1 MPAPLLSPRALN
13 RTLLAR
19 QLLLERSSMTPVAAL
34 EHLVGLQAQLPG
46 SPYLALRARLA
57 GFDPHG
63 LSGLVERREAVRIAL
78 MRSTIHLVTADDA
91 ARLRPVVQPVLDREL
106 VTIRTW
112 ARGVEG
118 VDLEPVLALGRSLT
132 DERPRSMAD
141 LRAEIAARWPDLD
154 AGALAY
160 AIRNRLPMVQATPRG
175 TWGRSGGV
183 ALTTLERWTGRPM
196 GEPSTVDDVIVRY
209 LRAFGP
215 ATVADAAA
223 WSRLTGLR
231 EPFER
236 LRPSLRTFRD
246 ERGRE
251 LFDVPESPDAG
262 APILT
267 GDEPAPARLLPDYDN
282 ALLSHAD
289 RTRIVP
295 PLPWPSLGDN
305 ITMPTFLVDGFAAG
319 YWKPL
324 GKGAAMRIEVH
335 PLTAVSGAD
344 RVAVETEASSLL
356 AMLEPRADP
365 GAIHWVEP
373 D

>member
-1 MPAPLLSPRALN
+1 MPAPLLSQRALN

-19 QLLLERSSMTPVAAL
+19 QLLLERAAMAPAAAL
-34 EHLVGLQAQLPG
+34 EHLVGLQAQVPG
-46 SPYLALRARLA
+46 SPYQALRARLA
-57 GFDPHG
+57 GFDPHA
-63 LSGLVERREAVRIAL
+63 LSRLLERREAVRMVL
-78 MRSTIHLVTADDA
+78 MRGTIHLVTAADA
-91 ARLRPVVQPVLDREL
+91 ARLRPAVQPVLDREL
-106 VTIRTW
+106 FANRTW

-118 VDLEPVLALGRSLT
+118 VDLEPVLALGRELT
-132 DERPRSMAD
+132 AERPRSMAE
-141 LRAEIAARWPDLD
+141 LRAEIAARWPELD
-154 AGALAY
+154 AGSLAY
-160 AIRNRLPMVQATPRG
+160 SIRNRLPTVQATPRG
-175 TWGRSGGV
+175 LWGRSGGV

-196 GEPSTVDDVIVRY
+196 GQPSAVDEVLVRY

-251 LFDVPESPDAG
+251 LFDVPDV
-262 APILT
+262 PILT
-267 GDEPAPARLLPDYDN
+267 GDEPAPARLLPDFDN

-295 PLPWPSLGDN
+295 PLPWPTLGDN
-305 ITMPTFLVDGFAAG
+305 VTAPTFLVDGLVAG
-319 YWKPL
+319 YWKPA
-324 GKGAAMRIEVH
+324 GKGAAMAIELH
-335 PLTAVSGAD
+335 PLAV
-344 RVAVETEASSLL
+344 VAPAGRREVEAEASALL

-365 GAIHWVEP
+365 GAIRWVEEA
-373 D
+373 